1 MAPLGRSF
9 VQHSVADASSTTLVV
24 HVPLAVL
31 EDELGR
37 ALPSARLEAVAG
49 APPGQHPVLID
60 LLRIERGHL
69 APGGLDLIEGAE
81 RLGALAGSMAGAF
94 GALLGAAHGPRR
106 GAALGARALQ
116 ALAARGVERFGTY
129 DEVLLALPHVVAGAG
144 PQLLVLGMYTNS
156 ALSRWGERALGYGL
170 GKQLAIIE
178 HDGASFF
185 GVSSP
190 SGEPLIEARWSDA
203 AAFEAHAPPLAP
215 TWLDQPLLGVA
226 AGAPVS
232 ARLERES
239 LPGTRARRIEGRLR
253 IERGV
258 LGGLLAPEYALCA
271 EASDAAAHAAGAGA
285 ALPPALALHTRP
297 LRLRLSFPR
306 RSRWAAPGDLE
317 PA

>member
-94 GALLGAAHGPRR
+94 G
-106 GAALGARALQ
+106 ALQ